1 MIPILRT
8 HITPI
13 LFALS
18 ALSLLPSALQAGSAP
33 ELLPIQGKLDIDNRN
48 ISGLVVTESFAVVA
62 TDEGNALQILKN
74 NNGNYAAKK
83 NGVVHLTDNNAELD
97 LEGLAWQP
105 PYLYAIGSHS
115 RKRKK
120 IDMNA
125 SDKQNINRL
134 RVIIHEPSR
143 HQLFQ
148 IELDN
153 QAAVKQIR
161 VTTLDKWI
169 AQEPILTPF
178 SALPSK
184 ENGIDIEGIA
194 VDGDKLYVGFRG
206 PVLRGN
212 LTPILQLKLD
222 SRTFSLAKP
231 QLKLL
236 NLGGLGIRDM
246 AANQGQL
253 LILAGPVNETPYLFQ
268 LFRWHGQ
275 QALTPLTPVQTLKGD
290 WLTDKPEAIALDPNH
305 PQQFWLAQDGAQNG
319 AIRRLPLINK

>member
-8 HITPI
+8 HINPI

-48 ISGLVVTESFAVVA
+48 ISGLVVTENFAVVA

-125 SDKQNINRL
+125 SDKQNESFARDGYTN
-134 RVIIHEPSR
+134 
-143 HQLFQ
+143 
-148 IELDN
+148 
-153 QAAVKQIR
+153 K
-161 VTTLDKWI
+161 
-169 AQEPILTPF
+169 
-178 SALPSK
+178 
-184 ENGIDIEGIA
+184 NG
-194 VDGDKLYVGFRG
+194 
-206 PVLRGN
+206 
-212 LTPILQLKLD
+212 
-222 SRTFSLAKP
+222 
-231 QLKLL
+231 
-236 NLGGLGIRDM
+236 
-246 AANQGQL
+246 
-253 LILAGPVNETPYLFQ
+253 
-268 LFRWHGQ
+268 
-275 QALTPLTPVQTLKGD
+275 
-290 WLTDKPEAIALDPNH
+290 
-305 PQQFWLAQDGAQNG
+305 
-319 AIRRLPLINK
+319 